1 MTDAMNVRL
10 PHVMDNGPNSAVR
23 AGGSSFYL
31 AMRILGRQQRHAMFE
46 VYSFCRAVDDVAD
59 SAEPS
64 ASRLAQLAAW
74 RDAIEALYA
83 GVRIVGLEQM
93 AQAITQFSLRRQ
105 DFMAVIDGMEM
116 DAEADI
122 CAPDF
127 ATLERYCDR
136 VACAVGRLSVRIFGL
151 DEGSGL
157 SLAYHLGQALQ
168 LTNILRDIDE
178 DAAAGRLYLP
188 SEALHQAGIES
199 TDPKVVMA
207 DPRLDIACRFVAE
220 RAFAHFV
227 TSDAIMSAAPRNTIR
242 APKIMEEVYRK
253 LLDDMVARGWAR
265 PRVRVHVNKSRLI
278 WIALR
283 HGFV

>member
-1 MTDAMNVRL
+1 MHAGLSHVTDIGSR
-10 PHVMDNGPNSAVR
+10 SAVR

-31 AMRILGRQQRHAMFE
+31 AMRILGRHQRQAMFE

-59 SAEPS
+59 SSEPR
-64 ASRLAQLAAW
+64 ASRLSQLAQW
-74 RDAIEALYA
+74 RDAIDALYA
-83 GVRIVGLEQM
+83 GTRVAGLEQLS
-93 AQAITQFSLRRQ
+93 QAIDRFSLRRQ

-116 DAEADI
+116 DAEADMR
-122 CAPDF
+122 APDF
-127 ATLERYCDR
+127 VTLEKYCDR

-151 DEGSGL
+151 DEGAGL
-157 SLAYHLGQALQ
+157 SLAHHLGQALQ

-188 SEALHQAGIES
+188 SEALHKAGIEG
-199 TDPKVVMA
+199 TDPKAVTA
-207 DPRLDIACRFVAE
+207 HPRIDVACRFVAE
-220 RAFAHFV
+220 RARTHFI
-227 TSDAIMSAAPRNTIR
+227 TSDAIMAAAPRHVIR

-253 LLDDMVARGWAR
+253 LLDDMVAQGWTR
-265 PRVRVHVNKSRLI
+265 PRVRVHVNKPRLI